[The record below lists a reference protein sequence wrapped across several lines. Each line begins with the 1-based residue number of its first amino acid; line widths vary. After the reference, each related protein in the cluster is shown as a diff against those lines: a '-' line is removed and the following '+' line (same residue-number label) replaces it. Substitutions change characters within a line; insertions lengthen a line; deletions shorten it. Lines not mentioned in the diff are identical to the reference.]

1 MLSCTESSGIRHL
14 SIMNTQSD
22 VDIRRGNKPQCF
34 GLTATA
40 IPEANSSQTG
50 VSVRNAQSETKQW
63 YVLRVSYGRA
73 EKANEI
79 LKAKGIET
87 HLPLH
92 TVYKEVDG
100 KRKKQR
106 VPMLPNFLFVRT
118 TLSILESLIKSSPDF
133 HFITFYY
140 DHFNMKSDGKNPP
153 LVVPANSMDNFIKL
167 TSIDNEHILLID
179 EINGTYKQ
187 GDYVR
192 IIDGPFKGI
201 EGRVT
206 KITGQKRV
214 IVELPG
220 LCSVATAYIPKAF
233 LLQLEHTE

>member
-1 MLSCTESSGIRHL
+1 MP
-14 SIMNTQSD
+14 D
-22 VDIRRGNKPQCF
+22 VDIRRGNEPQCF

-40 IPEANSSQTG
+40 IPEANGSQTG
-50 VSVRNAQSETKQW
+50 VSVENAQSETKQW

-73 EKANEI
+73 VKANEL

-87 HLPLH
+87 HLPRH
-92 TVYKEVDG
+92 TTNKEVNG
-100 KRKKQR
+100 KRIKQR
-106 VPMLPNFLFVRT
+106 LPLLPNFLFAKT
-118 TLSILESLIKSSPDF
+118 TLSVLEQFLKSSPDLN
-133 HFITFYY
+133 FITFYY
-140 DHFNMKSDGKNPP
+140 DHFNKKPDGKNPP
-153 LVVPANSMDNFIKL
+153 LVVPKESMDNFIKL
-167 TSIDNEHILLID
+167 TSIDDEHILLID
-179 EINGTYKQ
+179 KVNGTYKQ

-220 LCSVATAYIPKAF
+220 LCSVATAYIPKVF
-233 LLQLEHTE
+233 LLQV

>member
-1 MLSCTESSGIRHL
+1 MD
-14 SIMNTQSD
+14 N
-22 VDIRRGNKPQCF
+22 NK
-34 GLTATA
+34 
-40 IPEANSSQTG
+40 
-50 VSVRNAQSETKQW
+50 SETSQW
-63 YVLRVSYGRA
+63 YVMRVSYGRA
-73 EKANEI
+73 EKANEL

-92 TVYKEVDG
+92 TTYKEVNG
-100 KRKKQR
+100 KRIKHR
-106 VPMLPNFLFVRT
+106 LPLLPNFLFAKT
-118 TLSILESLIKSSPDF
+118 TLSVLEQFLKSSPDLN
-133 HFITFYY
+133 FITFYY
-140 DHFNMKSDGKNPP
+140 DHFNKKPDGKNPP
-153 LVVPANSMDNFIKL
+153 LFVPKESMDNFIKL
-167 TSIDNEHILLID
+167 TSIDDEHILLID
-179 EINGTYKQ
+179 EVNGTYKQ

>member
-1 MLSCTESSGIRHL
+1 
-14 SIMNTQSD
+14 MNTMPD
-22 VDIRRGNKPQCF
+22 VDIRRGNEPQRF

-40 IPEANSSQTG
+40 IPEANGSQTG
-50 VSVRNAQSETKQW
+50 VSVENAQSETKQW

-73 EKANEI
+73 EKANE
-79 LKAKGIET
+79 LLTAKGIET

-92 TVYKEVDG
+92 TIYKEVNG

-106 VPMLPNFLFVRT
+106 TPLLPNFLFAKT
-118 TLSILESLIKSSPDF
+118 TLSVLEQFLKSSPDLN
-133 HFITFYY
+133 FITFYY
-140 DHFNMKSDGKNPP
+140 DHFNKKPDGKNPP
-153 LVVPANSMDNFIKL
+153 LFVPKESMDNFIKL
-167 TSIDNEHILLID
+167 TSIDDEHIFLID
-179 EINGTYKQ
+179 EVNGTYKQ

-214 IVELPG
+214 IVELPW
-220 LCSVATAYIPKAF
+220 LCSVATAYIPKVF
-233 LLQLEHTE
+233 LLQV

>member
-1 MLSCTESSGIRHL
+1 MP
-14 SIMNTQSD
+14 D
-22 VDIRRGNKPQCF
+22 VDIRRGKEPQRF
-34 GLTATA
+34 GFTATA
-40 IPEANSSQTG
+40 IPEANGSQTG
-50 VSVRNAQSETKQW
+50 VSVENAQSETKRW

-73 EKANEI
+73 EKANEL

-92 TVYKEVDG
+92 TIYKEVNG

-106 VPMLPNFLFVRT
+106 IPILPNFLFAKT
-118 TLSILESLIKSSPDF
+118 TLSVLQSFLKSSPDLS
-133 HFITFYY
+133 FITFYY
-140 DHFNMKSDGKNPP
+140 DHFNKKTDGKNPP
-153 LVVPANSMDNFIKL
+153 LVVPKESMDNFIKL

-179 EINGTYKQ
+179 EVNGTYKQ

-192 IIDGPFKGI
+192 IIDGQFKGI

-220 LCSVATAYIPKAF
+220 ICSIATAYIPKGF
-233 LLQLEHTE
+233 IMPM

>member
-1 MLSCTESSGIRHL
+1 MLTSQR
-14 SIMNTQSD
+14 
-22 VDIRRGNKPQCF
+22 VDISRESDSQRS

-40 IPEANSSQTG
+40 IPEANGSQTG
-50 VSVRNAQSETKQW
+50 VSVENVPAGKVQW

-73 EKANEI
+73 AKANEI

-87 HLPLH
+87 HLPLQ
-92 TVYKEVDG
+92 TIYKEVDG
-100 KRKKQR
+100 RRVKQR
-106 VPMLPNFLFVRT
+106 VPMLPNFLFVHT
-118 TLSILESLIKSSPDF
+118 TLPLLQSLLKSSSYSPL
-133 HFITFYY
+133 ISFYY
-140 DHFNMKSDGKNPP
+140 DHFTISENGKNPP
-153 LVVPANSMDNFIKL
+153 LIVPKESMDNFIKL
-167 TSIDNEHILLID
+167 TSIDDEHILLID
-179 EINGTYKQ
+179 EVNGTYKQ

-233 LLQLEHTE
+233 LTLMKTLKLYTLRT

>member
-1 MLSCTESSGIRHL
+1 MP
-14 SIMNTQSD
+14 D
-22 VDIRRGNKPQCF
+22 VDIRRGNEPQRF

-40 IPEANSSQTG
+40 IPEANGSQTG
-50 VSVRNAQSETKQW
+50 VSVENAQSETKQW

-73 EKANEI
+73 EKANEL

-92 TVYKEVDG
+92 TTNKEVNG
-100 KRKKQR
+100 KRIKQR
-106 VPMLPNFLFVRT
+106 LPLLPNFLFAKT
-118 TLSILESLIKSSPDF
+118 TLSVLEQFLKSSPDLN
-133 HFITFYY
+133 FITFYY
-140 DHFNMKSDGKNPP
+140 DHFNKKPDGKNPP
-153 LVVPANSMDNFIKL
+153 LVVPKESMDNFIKL
-167 TSIDNEHILLID
+167 TSIDDEHILLID
-179 EINGTYKQ
+179 KVNGTYKQ

-220 LCSVATAYIPKAF
+220 LCSVATAYIPKVF
-233 LLQLEHTE
+233 LLQV

>member
-1 MLSCTESSGIRHL
+1 
-14 SIMNTQSD
+14 MNTTPD
-22 VDIRRGNKPQCF
+22 VDIRRGNKPHCF

-40 IPEANSSQTG
+40 LPEANCSQTG
-50 VSVRNAQSETKQW
+50 VSVGNVPTEKIQW

-87 HLPLH
+87 YLPLH
-92 TVYKEVDG
+92 TIYKEVNG

-106 VPMLPNFLFVRT
+106 VPMLPNFLFVHT
-118 TLSILESLIKSSPDF
+118 TLSTLKTILKSITNKSL
-133 HFITFYY
+133 ITFYY
-140 DHFNMKSDGKNPP
+140 DHFSTTEDSKNPP

-167 TSIDNEHILLID
+167 TSIDDEHILIID

-187 GDYVR
+187 GDFVR
-192 IIDGPFKGI
+192 IIEGPFKGI
-201 EGRVT
+201 EGRVA

>member
-1 MLSCTESSGIRHL
+1 MLSCTESSGINHL
-14 SIMNTQSD
+14 SKMNTQPD

-40 IPEANSSQTG
+40 LPEANGSQTG

-73 EKANEI
+73 VKANEL

-92 TVYKEVDG
+92 TTNKEVNG
-100 KRKKQR
+100 KRIKQR
-106 VPMLPNFLFVRT
+106 LPLLPNFLFAKT
-118 TLSILESLIKSSPDF
+118 TLSVLEQFLKSSPDLS
-133 HFITFYY
+133 FITFYY
-140 DHFNMKSDGKNPP
+140 DHFNKKSDGKNPP
-153 LVVPANSMDNFIKL
+153 LVVPKESMDNFIKL
-167 TSIDNEHILLID
+167 TSIDDEHILLID
-179 EINGTYKQ
+179 EVNGTYKQ

-220 LCSVATAYIPKAF
+220 LCSVATAYIPKVF
-233 LLQLEHTE
+233 LLQV

>member
-1 MLSCTESSGIRHL
+1 
-14 SIMNTQSD
+14 MNTMPD
-22 VDIRRGNKPQCF
+22 VDIRRGNEPQRF

-40 IPEANSSQTG
+40 IPEANGSQTG
-50 VSVRNAQSETKQW
+50 VSVENAQSETKQW

-73 EKANEI
+73 EKANEL

-92 TVYKEVDG
+92 TTYKEVNG
-100 KRKKQR
+100 KRIKQR
-106 VPMLPNFLFVRT
+106 LPLLPNFLFAKT
-118 TLSILESLIKSSPDF
+118 TLSVLEQFLKSSPDLN
-133 HFITFYY
+133 FITFYY
-140 DHFNMKSDGKNPP
+140 DHFNKKPDGKNPP
-153 LVVPANSMDNFIKL
+153 LVVPKESMDNFIKL
-167 TSIDNEHILLID
+167 TSIDDEHILLID
-179 EINGTYKQ
+179 KVNGTYKQ

-220 LCSVATAYIPKAF
+220 LCSVATAYIPKVF
-233 LLQLEHTE
+233 LLQV

>member
-14 SIMNTQSD
+14 SKMNTHLD
-22 VDIRRGNKPQCF
+22 VDIRRGNKPQRF

-40 IPEANSSQTG
+40 IPEANGSQTG
-50 VSVRNAQSETKQW
+50 VSVENAQSETKQW

-73 EKANEI
+73 VKANEL

-92 TVYKEVDG
+92 TTNKEVNG
-100 KRKKQR
+100 KRIKQR
-106 VPMLPNFLFVRT
+106 LPLLPNFLFAKT
-118 TLSILESLIKSSPDF
+118 TLSVLEQFLKSSPDLN
-133 HFITFYY
+133 FITFYY
-140 DHFNMKSDGKNPP
+140 DHFNKKPDGKNPP
-153 LVVPANSMDNFIKL
+153 LVVPKESMDNFIKL
-167 TSIDNEHILLID
+167 TSIDDEHILLID
-179 EINGTYKQ
+179 KVNGTYKQ

-220 LCSVATAYIPKAF
+220 LCSVATAYIPKVF
-233 LLQLEHTE
+233 LLQV

>member
-1 MLSCTESSGIRHL
+1 
-14 SIMNTQSD
+14 MNTTPD
-22 VDIRRGNKPQCF
+22 VDIRRGNKPHCF

-40 IPEANSSQTG
+40 IPEAKGLQTG
-50 VSVRNAQSETKQW
+50 VSVENVPTGKVQW

-73 EKANEI
+73 AKANEM

-87 HLPLH
+87 HLPLQ
-92 TVYKEVDG
+92 TIYKEVNG

-106 VPMLPNFLFVRT
+106 VPMLPNFLFVHTSLPTLQSLLKSPEYRT
-118 TLSILESLIKSSPDF
+118 LIS
-133 HFITFYY
+133 FYY
-140 DHFNMKSDGKNPP
+140 DHFTTTKDGKNPP
-153 LVVPANSMDNFIKL
+153 LVVPTEAMDNFIKL
-167 TSIDNEHILLID
+167 TSIDDENIILID
-179 EINGTYKQ
+179 NVNGIYKK
-187 GDYVR
+187 GDHVR

-220 LCSVATAYIPKAF
+220 LCSVATAYIPKPF
-233 LLQLEHTE
+233 INNL

>member
-1 MLSCTESSGIRHL
+1 
-14 SIMNTQSD
+14 MNTTPE

-40 IPEANSSQTG
+40 LPEANGSQTG
-50 VSVRNAQSETKQW
+50 VSVENVPTEKIQW
-63 YVLRVSYGRA
+63 FVLRVSYGRA

-87 HLPLH
+87 FLPLH
-92 TVYKEVDG
+92 TICKEMNG

-106 VPMLPNFLFVRT
+106 VPMLPNFLFVHT
-118 TLSILESLIKSSPDF
+118 TLSILESQLKSSPDF
-133 HFITFYY
+133 RFISFYY
-140 DHFNMKSDGKNPP
+140 DHFNKKPDGKNPP
-153 LVVPANSMDNFIKL
+153 LIVPTESMDNFIKL
-167 TSIDNEHILLID
+167 TSIDDEHILLID

-187 GDYVR
+187 GDFVR
-192 IIDGPFKGI
+192 IIEGSFKGI

-220 LCSVATAYIPKAF
+220 LCSVATAYVPKAF

>member
-1 MLSCTESSGIRHL
+1 
-14 SIMNTQSD
+14 MNTVPD

-40 IPEANSSQTG
+40 IPEANGSQTG
-50 VSVRNAQSETKQW
+50 VSVENAQSETKQW

-73 EKANEI
+73 EKANEL

-87 HLPLH
+87 HLPRH
-92 TVYKEVDG
+92 TTYKGVNG
-100 KRKKQR
+100 KRIKQR
-106 VPMLPNFLFVRT
+106 LPLLPNFLFAKT
-118 TLSILESLIKSSPDF
+118 TLSVLEQFLKSSPDLN
-133 HFITFYY
+133 FITFYY
-140 DHFNMKSDGKNPP
+140 DHFNKKPDGKNPP
-153 LVVPANSMDNFIKL
+153 LFVPKESMDNFIKL
-167 TSIDNEHILLID
+167 TSIDDEHILLID
-179 EINGTYKQ
+179 KVNGTYKQ

-214 IVELPG
+214 IVELPW
-220 LCSVATAYIPKAF
+220 LCSVATAYIPKVF
-233 LLQLEHTE
+233 LLQV

>member
-1 MLSCTESSGIRHL
+1 
-14 SIMNTQSD
+14 MNTVPD
-22 VDIRRGNKPQCF
+22 VDIRRGNEPQRF

-40 IPEANSSQTG
+40 IPEANGSQTG
-50 VSVRNAQSETKQW
+50 VSVENAQSETKQW

-73 EKANEI
+73 EKANEL

-92 TVYKEVDG
+92 TTYKEVNG
-100 KRKKQR
+100 KRIKQR
-106 VPMLPNFLFVRT
+106 LPLLPNFLFAKT
-118 TLSILESLIKSSPDF
+118 TLSVLEQFLKSSPDLS
-133 HFITFYY
+133 FITFYY
-140 DHFNMKSDGKNPP
+140 DHFNKKSDGKNPP
-153 LVVPANSMDNFIKL
+153 LVVPKESMDNFIKL
-167 TSIDNEHILLID
+167 TSIDDEHILLID
-179 EINGTYKQ
+179 EENGTYKQ

-192 IIDGPFKGI
+192 IIDGTFKGI
-201 EGRVT
+201 KGRVT

>member
-1 MLSCTESSGIRHL
+1 MP
-14 SIMNTQSD
+14 D
-22 VDIRRGNKPQCF
+22 VEIRRGNEPQRF

-40 IPEANSSQTG
+40 IPEANGSKTG
-50 VSVRNAQSETKQW
+50 VSVENAQSETKQW

-73 EKANEI
+73 EKANEL

-87 HLPLH
+87 HIPLH
-92 TVYKEVDG
+92 TIYKEVNG
-100 KRKKQR
+100 KRNKQR
-106 VPMLPNFLFVRT
+106 VPMLPNFLFAKT
-118 TLSILESLIKSSPDF
+118 TLSVLQSFLKSSPDIS
-133 HFITFYY
+133 FITFYY
-140 DHFNMKSDGKNPP
+140 DHFNKKTDGKNPP
-153 LVVPANSMDNFIKL
+153 LVVPKESMDNFIKL

-179 EINGTYKQ
+179 EVNGTYKQ

-192 IIDGPFKGI
+192 IIDGQFKGI

-220 LCSVATAYIPKAF
+220 ICSIATAYIPKGF
-233 LLQLEHTE
+233 IMPM

>member
-1 MLSCTESSGIRHL
+1 
-14 SIMNTQSD
+14 MNTQPD
-22 VDIRRGNKPQCF
+22 VDIRRGNKPQRF

-40 IPEANSSQTG
+40 LPEAHGSHTG
-50 VSVRNAQSETKQW
+50 VSVENAQSESKQW

-106 VPMLPNFLFVRT
+106 VPMLPNFLFVHT
-118 TLSILESLIKSSPDF
+118 SLSIIGLLLKSSPDF
-133 HFITFYY
+133 RFISFYY
-140 DHFNMKSDGKNPP
+140 DHFNTKSDGKNPP
-153 LVVPANSMDNFIKL
+153 LVVPANSMENFIKL
-167 TSIDNEHILLID
+167 TSIDDEHILLID

-192 IIDGPFKGI
+192 IIEGSFKGI

-206 KITGQKRV
+206 KIIGQKRV

-233 LLQLEHTE
+233 LLQLEHTK

>member
-1 MLSCTESSGIRHL
+1 M
-14 SIMNTQSD
+14 
-22 VDIRRGNKPQCF
+22 
-34 GLTATA
+34 
-40 IPEANSSQTG
+40 
-50 VSVRNAQSETKQW
+50 
-63 YVLRVSYGRA
+63 LRVSYGRA

-92 TVYKEVDG
+92 TIYKEVDG
-100 KRKKQR
+100 KRKKER
-106 VPMLPNFLFVRT
+106 VPMLPNFLFVHT
-118 TLSILESLIKSSPDF
+118 TLSILESQLKLSPDF
-133 HFITFYY
+133 RFISFYY
-140 DHFNMKSDGKNPP
+140 DHFNKKPDGKNPP
-153 LVVPANSMDNFIKL
+153 LIVPTECMDNFIKL
-167 TSIDNEHILLID
+167 TSIDDEHILLID

>member
-1 MLSCTESSGIRHL
+1 
-14 SIMNTQSD
+14 MNTTPD
-22 VDIRRGNKPQCF
+22 VDIRRGNKSHRF

-40 IPEANSSQTG
+40 LPEANGSQTG
-50 VSVRNAQSETKQW
+50 VSVENAQSETRQW

-73 EKANEI
+73 EKAND
-79 LKAKGIET
+79 LLTAKGIET
-87 HLPLH
+87 YLPLH
-92 TVYKEVDG
+92 TIYKEVNG

-106 VPMLPNFLFVRT
+106 VPMLPNFLFVHT
-118 TLSILESLIKSSPDF
+118 TLSILESLLKSSPDSR
-133 HFITFYY
+133 FISFYY
-140 DHFNMKSDGKNPP
+140 DHFNTKSDGKNPP
-153 LVVPANSMDNFIKL
+153 LVVPANSMENFIKL
-167 TSIDNEHILLID
+167 TSIDDEHILLID

-192 IIDGPFKGI
+192 IIDGSFKGI

-220 LCSVATAYIPKAF
+220 LCSVATAYIPKGF
-233 LLQLEHTE
+233 IISLC

>member
-1 MLSCTESSGIRHL
+1 
-14 SIMNTQSD
+14 MNTMPD
-22 VDIRRGNKPQCF
+22 VDIRRGNEPQCF

-40 IPEANSSQTG
+40 IPEANGSQTG
-50 VSVRNAQSETKQW
+50 VSVENAQSETKQW

-87 HLPLH
+87 HLPRH
-92 TVYKEVDG
+92 TTYKGVNG
-100 KRKKQR
+100 KRIKQR
-106 VPMLPNFLFVRT
+106 LPLLPNFLFAKT
-118 TLSILESLIKSSPDF
+118 TLSVLEQFLKSSPDLN
-133 HFITFYY
+133 FITFYY
-140 DHFNMKSDGKNPP
+140 DHFNKKPDGKNPP
-153 LVVPANSMDNFIKL
+153 LVVPKESMDNFIKL
-167 TSIDNEHILLID
+167 TSIDDEHILLID
-179 EINGTYKQ
+179 KVNGTYKQ

-220 LCSVATAYIPKAF
+220 LCSVATAYIPKVF
-233 LLQLEHTE
+233 LLQV

>member
-1 MLSCTESSGIRHL
+1 MH
-14 SIMNTQSD
+14 TQPA

-50 VSVRNAQSETKQW
+50 VSVRNAQSEIEQW
-63 YVLRVSYGRA
+63 YVLRASYGRA

-87 HLPLH
+87 HLPLR
-92 TVYKEVDG
+92 TVYKEENG

-192 IIDGPFKGI
+192 IIEGSFKGI

-220 LCSVATAYIPKAF
+220 LCSVATAYIPKGF
-233 LLQLEHTE
+233 IISLC

>member
-1 MLSCTESSGIRHL
+1 MP
-14 SIMNTQSD
+14 D
-22 VDIRRGNKPQCF
+22 VDIRRGNEPQRF

-40 IPEANSSQTG
+40 IPEANGSQTG
-50 VSVRNAQSETKQW
+50 VSVENAQSETKQW

-73 EKANEI
+73 EKANEL

-87 HLPLH
+87 HLPRH
-92 TVYKEVDG
+92 TTYKGVNG
-100 KRKKQR
+100 KRIKQR
-106 VPMLPNFLFVRT
+106 LPLLPNFLFAKT
-118 TLSILESLIKSSPDF
+118 TLSVLEQFLKSSSDLN
-133 HFITFYY
+133 FITFYY
-140 DHFNMKSDGKNPP
+140 DHFNKKPDGKNPP
-153 LVVPANSMDNFIKL
+153 LVVPKESMDNFIKL
-167 TSIDNEHILLID
+167 TSIDDEHILLID
-179 EINGTYKQ
+179 KVNGTYKQ

-220 LCSVATAYIPKAF
+220 LCSVATAYIPKVF
-233 LLQLEHTE
+233 LLQV

>member
-1 MLSCTESSGIRHL
+1 MP
-14 SIMNTQSD
+14 D
-22 VDIRRGNKPQCF
+22 VDIRRGNEPQRF

-40 IPEANSSQTG
+40 IPEANGSQTG
-50 VSVRNAQSETKQW
+50 VSVENAQSETKQW

-73 EKANEI
+73 EKANEL

-87 HLPLH
+87 HLPRH
-92 TVYKEVDG
+92 TTYKGVNG
-100 KRKKQR
+100 KRIKQR
-106 VPMLPNFLFVRT
+106 LPLLPNFLFAKT
-118 TLSILESLIKSSPDF
+118 TLSVLEQFLKSSPDLN
-133 HFITFYY
+133 FITFYY
-140 DHFNMKSDGKNPP
+140 DHFNKKPDGKNPP
-153 LVVPANSMDNFIKL
+153 LFVPKESMDNFIKL
-167 TSIDNEHILLID
+167 TSIDDEHILLID
-179 EINGTYKQ
+179 KVNGTYKQ

-220 LCSVATAYIPKAF
+220 ICSVATAYIPKVF
-233 LLQLEHTE
+233 LLQV

>member
-1 MLSCTESSGIRHL
+1 MP
-14 SIMNTQSD
+14 D
-22 VDIRRGNKPQCF
+22 VDIRRGNEPQRF

-40 IPEANSSQTG
+40 IPEANGSKTG
-50 VSVRNAQSETKQW
+50 VSVENAQSESKQW

-73 EKANEI
+73 EKANE
-79 LKAKGIET
+79 LLTAKGIET

-92 TVYKEVDG
+92 TIYKEVNG

-106 VPMLPNFLFVRT
+106 VPMLPNFLFVHT
-118 TLSILESLIKSSPDF
+118 TLSILESLLKSSPDF
-133 HFITFYY
+133 RFISFYY
-140 DHFNMKSDGKNPP
+140 DHFNTKSNGKNPP
-153 LVVPANSMDNFIKL
+153 LVVPANSMENFIKL
-167 TSIDNEHILLID
+167 TSIDNEHILLVD

-192 IIDGPFKGI
+192 IIEGSFKGI

-214 IVELPG
+214 VVELPG
-220 LCSVATAYIPKAF
+220 LCSVATAYIPKGF
-233 LLQLEHTE
+233 IISLC

>member
-1 MLSCTESSGIRHL
+1 MP
-14 SIMNTQSD
+14 D
-22 VDIRRGNKPQCF
+22 VDIRRGNEPQRF

-40 IPEANSSQTG
+40 IPEANGSQTG
-50 VSVRNAQSETKQW
+50 VSVENAQSETKQW
-63 YVLRVSYGRA
+63 YVLRVSYSRA
-73 EKANEI
+73 EKANEL

-92 TVYKEVDG
+92 TIYKEVNG
-100 KRKKQR
+100 KPKKQR
-106 VPMLPNFLFVRT
+106 IPLLPNFLFVNT
-118 TLSILESLIKSSPDF
+118 TLSVLQSFLKSSPDLS
-133 HFITFYY
+133 FISFYY
-140 DHFNMKSDGKNPP
+140 DHFNKKTDGKNPP
-153 LVVPANSMDNFIKL
+153 LVVPKESMDNFIKL

-179 EINGTYKQ
+179 EVNGTYKQ

-192 IIDGPFKGI
+192 VIDGQFKGI

-220 LCSVATAYIPKAF
+220 ICSIATAYIPKGF
-233 LLQLEHTE
+233 IMPM

>member
-1 MLSCTESSGIRHL
+1 
-14 SIMNTQSD
+14 MNTVPD
-22 VDIRRGNKPQCF
+22 VDIRRGNEPQRF

-40 IPEANSSQTG
+40 IPEANGSQTG
-50 VSVRNAQSETKQW
+50 VSVENAQSETKQW

-73 EKANEI
+73 EKANEL

-87 HLPLH
+87 HLPRH
-92 TVYKEVDG
+92 TTYKGVNG
-100 KRKKQR
+100 KRIKQR
-106 VPMLPNFLFVRT
+106 LPLLPNFLFAKT
-118 TLSILESLIKSSPDF
+118 TLSVLEQFLKSSPDLN
-133 HFITFYY
+133 FITFYY
-140 DHFNMKSDGKNPP
+140 DHFNKKPDGKNPP
-153 LVVPANSMDNFIKL
+153 LVVPKESMDNFIKL
-167 TSIDNEHILLID
+167 TSIDDEHILLID
-179 EINGTYKQ
+179 KVNGTYKQ

-220 LCSVATAYIPKAF
+220 LCSVATAYIPKVF
-233 LLQLEHTE
+233 LLQV